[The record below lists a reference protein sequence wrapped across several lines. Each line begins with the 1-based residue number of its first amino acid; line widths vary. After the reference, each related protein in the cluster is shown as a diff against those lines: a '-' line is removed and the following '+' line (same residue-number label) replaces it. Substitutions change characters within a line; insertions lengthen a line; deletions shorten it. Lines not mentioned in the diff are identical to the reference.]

1 MSVEEN
7 SYNLINLNNNNKIN
21 SDDTIA
27 MPYNLEAEQSLLGAI
42 LFDNTTLENTMDL
55 IKDYHLYEP
64 LHQEIY
70 QACII
75 LFDNNK
81 LADPTTLKGYLK
93 DKNPTRKIDVSDYLN
108 KLKGGVLSI
117 SNVGSYA
124 SEIKNCYLRR

>member
-7 SYNLINLNNNNKIN
+7 SYNLINLNNNKIN
-21 SDDTIA
+21 SDDTTA

-42 LFDNTTLENTMDL
+42 LFDNTTLEKTMDL

-64 LHQEIY
+64 LHPEIY

-81 LADPTTLKGYLK
+81 LADPTTLKGYLR
-93 DKNPTRKIDVSDYLN
+93 DKNPNRKIDISDYLN
-108 KLKGGVLSI
+108 KLKGSVLSI
-117 SNVGSYA
+117 SNIYSYA
-124 SEIKNCYLRR
+124 NEIKN